1 MLGHFQRKIKMTEKE
16 EERLYRVLFE
26 DSDEEVGS
34 EVYEIYDTLTE
45 ILANSSQLPQSV
57 RVLH

>member
-1 MLGHFQRKIKMTEKE
+1 MTIEE

-26 DSDEEVGS
+26 GSDEEVGD
-34 EVYEIYDTLTE
+34 EVYELYDTVTE
-45 ILANSSQLPQSV
+45 LIADRIPLLPQIE

>member
-1 MLGHFQRKIKMTEKE
+1 MNKKE

-34 EVYEIYDTLTE
+34 EVYEIYD
-45 ILANSSQLPQSV
+45 ILEEVLENSSLLPQTI

>member
-1 MLGHFQRKIKMTEKE
+1 MTIEE

-34 EVYEIYDTLTE
+34 EVYEIYD
-45 ILANSSQLPQSV
+45 ILEEVLENRSLLPQTI

>member
-1 MLGHFQRKIKMTEKE
+1 MTIEE

-34 EVYEIYDTLTE
+34 EVYELYDTIDNLLQNRTRTT
-45 ILANSSQLPQSV
+45 LPQIE
-57 RVLH
+57 RVLQ